1 MQRWIVLLL
10 SSLFLVA
17 CSSSEPILNAP
28 IKEGIAGKGALTE
41 SSESG
46 ENRLDKQGQ
55 IVPTT
60 ISDDLTLILTFSGG
74 GTRAAAFSYGVL
86 KGLRDTEVQDSE
98 SSYRLLDKVD
108 LISSVSGGS
117 FTAAYYGLY
126 GDQTFEDYESR
137 FLKQP
142 VQTNLIVDW
151 LFNPSNWFKLF
162 PGFYNRSDLAADFY
176 EEHIFGAKT
185 FTDFPD
191 DAPRVVINATDLS
204 AGTAFSFTPDD
215 FQWICSDLGSYPI
228 GRAVAASAAVPILF
242 SPIPLRNHSGC
253 KPEDLVDSSTEFSRN
268 DEQAL
273 GIRKYQDKE
282 RYPFLH
288 LVDGGISDNLGVR
301 SLLHVISENN
311 NDFWHVLSRFGMEET
326 RDVVFVVVNASD
338 IIPPDIALTPEEPDT
353 SLTLASMTTIQFNRY
368 NLDTLDMLESEF
380 ETWAKQ
386 VKAGRC
392 QETQVKDCS
401 QIRFHLVE
409 LNFSQLPENEFQE
422 LGRIETSLEL
432 PPEQVDKLIRAGEKL
447 LKSSPQL
454 QQLVRGLESR

>member
-1 MQRWIVLLL
+1 MVG
-10 SSLFLVA
+10 
-17 CSSSEPILNAP
+17 CSTSEPILNAP
-28 IKEGIAGKGALTE
+28 SNKTLIGQEAPQEDAVR
-41 SSESG
+41 SG
-46 ENRLDKQGQ
+46 
-55 IVPTT
+55 
-60 ISDDLTLILTFSGG
+60 DLALILTFSGG

-86 KGLRDTEVQDSE
+86 KGLQDTQVKGVDGAYS
-98 SSYRLLDKVD
+98 LLDEVD

-126 GDQTFEDYESR
+126 GDRTFEDYEER

-176 EEHIFGAKT
+176 EEHIFGTKT
-185 FTDFPD
+185 FRDFPD

-204 AGTAFSFTPDD
+204 AGTAFSFTPED
-215 FQWICSDLGSYPI
+215 FQWICSDLSSYPI

-242 SPIPLRNHSGC
+242 SPITLRNYPGC
-253 KPEDLVDSSTEFSRN
+253 SPQDLVDSNTDFSRN

-301 SLLHVISENN
+301 SLLHVVSENN
-311 NDFWHVLSRFGMEET
+311 NNFWRVLSRFDMHET
-326 RDVVFVVVNASD
+326 RDVVFIVVNASD
-338 IIPPDIALTPEEPDT
+338 IIPPAIALSADEPDT

-368 NLDTLDMLESEF
+368 NSDTLDMLESEF
-380 ETWAKQ
+380 QTWAQQ

-392 QETQVKDCS
+392 QETDVKDCS

-409 LNFSQLPENEFQE
+409 LNFSQLPDDEFQE
-422 LGRIETSLEL
+422 LGGIETSLEL
-432 PPEQVDKLIRAGEKL
+432 PPEQVDKLIAAGEKL
-447 LKSSPQL
+447 LKSSPRL
-454 QQLVRGLESR
+454 QQFIRGLESP